1 MTPDELSPA
10 LPTIDGTADERLML
24 RQFLDYFRAVLERKA
39 SGLTAEQLRTPVVPS
54 NLTLGGLLLHMAGV
68 EEGWFSQCFLDRA
81 LGEPWTDI
89 DWDATP
95 DWELENVDRFTT
107 DEMFGYFRAACERSR
122 RIEAEARSLDL
133 MTAKEFPNDRQWS
146 LRWIMVHMIE
156 EYARHCGHADFIRQ
170 AIDGTVGD

>member
-1 MTPDELSPA
+1 MTPDELAPA
-10 LPTIDGTADERLML
+10 LPTIETRADERLML

-39 SGLTAEQLRTPVVPS
+39 SGLTAEQLRTPVAPS
-54 NLTLGGLLLHMAGV
+54 NLTLGGLLLHMAGA
-68 EEGWFSQCFLDRA
+68 EEGWFSECFLDRP
-81 LGEPWTDI
+81 LGDPWTEI

-95 DWELENVDRFTT
+95 DWELENVDRFTP
-107 DEMFGYFRAACERSR
+107 DEMFGCFRPACERSR
-122 RIEAEARSLDL
+122 LTEAEAESLDL
-133 MTAKEFPNDRQWS
+133 VTAKDFPNERQWS

>member
-1 MTPDELSPA
+1 
-10 LPTIDGTADERLML
+10 ML
-24 RQFLDYFRAVLERKA
+24 RQFLDFHRAVLERKA
-39 SGLTAEQLRTPVVPS
+39 SGLATEQLLTAVAPS

-68 EEGWFSQCFLDRA
+68 EEGWFSNYLLDRP

-89 DWDATP
+89 DWEASP
-95 DWELENVDRFTT
+95 DWELDNAGSFTR

-122 RIEAEARSLDL
+122 QIEAEAPSLEI
-133 MTAKEFPNDRQWS
+133 TTIKELPNGRQWS

-156 EYARHCGHADFIRQ
+156 EYARHCGHADYIRQ